1 VFVVCFG
8 ILFWHFHVRL
18 IVEPNFAKMTSN
30 SPVELGTDSTGPKY
44 ITPKPTRPSSTI
56 TVDDV
61 LNFI

>member
-1 VFVVCFG
+1 MVCFG
-8 ILFWHFHVRL
+8 IFFWHFHVQL
-18 IVEPNFAKMTSN
+18 MAPNFAIMTSN

-44 ITPKPTRPSSTI
+44 IMPKSTCPSSDI